1 MADDYWG
8 LINSNGQIVAPVE
21 HDDIQILEDQFAVFR
36 KDDKKG
42 LYAFENDVYV
52 SPEYDDIKH
61 DDIDEP
67 IKFIRDGKTFYID
80 TEGNVYDDA
89 EDSEH
94 LLLGVQSDPV

>member
-1 MADDYWG
+1 M
-8 LINSNGQIVAPVE
+8 APVE

-36 KDDKKG
+36 KDGKKG